1 MKEPNTLPP
10 VFPQSCGCPQP
21 APLPCV
27 PRVPSVLPGYDL
39 YESMLNLTNRVN
51 LLIDTYNTT
60 IGGAYSTLDN
70 LYRAAQTNGSYY
82 APDEIW
88 EENKFDATT
97 NCQYTI
103 IHKKAIDNCGNPIVC
118 DLSFAFDDNQVT
130 SGTEPINTESYEQI
144 ADKIFIAQPVSTSGP
159 YGIIF
164 NNGTYLKTG
173 ESSTNLWTVGFTA
186 CGEMKVYSNV
196 TPVTQLQNDK
206 IINSMGCPGVVI
218 QYGELTESAYIQNIP
233 NYNTSSARVLMGYN
247 DVTRETLFMVVP
259 QETGE
264 ATQPGMTTS
273 QAAALFLKEGVTLAV
288 EVIEGDSATILNAG
302 MPYYVNNA
310 YEWPSGSVFWFIS
323 KKCHYKN
330 NLQRD
335 VGELF
340 QKYAAN
346 YTELLF
352 AQKKI
357 EILKNDLNAL
367 EQRVTTAEGEI
378 DNLQSDLTALTNRVR
393 TAETNIT
400 KLQGRMTTAENDID
414 TLQTNVTNLTS
425 RVTSAEGD
433 IDENTSN
440 ISANETAINKI
451 VNGTTKLS
459 YLKATST
466 TGTTAASSIN
476 MNNNDVTNLRTAPI
490 YNVIANPYQ
499 KYAVSYE
506 NLAKVLPVY
515 SYYSTNAEYPG
526 TFTRYV
532 FYGMLIY
539 ASGHYAS
546 GLVPSGSSVSLFLAD
561 TKQNAVADWAAAIYG
576 KTFTNQ
582 TPAGP
587 LQYTPGTILID
598 DGTVIPVQYWW
609 RIGVSGGLAVGFD
622 TISGESLPRENGFSF
637 NTLLILDPENI
648 S

>member
-118 DLSFAFDDNQVT
+118 DLSFAFDDKQVT
-130 SGTEPINTESYEQI
+130 SAAEPINKESYEQI
-144 ADKIFIAQPVSTSGP
+144 ADKIFIAQPVNATGP

-173 ESSTNLWTVGFTA
+173 ESSANLWTVGFTA

-206 IINSMGCPGVVI
+206 IVNSMGCPGVVI
-218 QYGELTESAYIQNIP
+218 EYGELTDAAYIQNIP
-233 NYNTSSARVLMGYN
+233 SYNTASARVLMGYN

-259 QETGE
+259 KNSGE

-288 EVIEGDSATILNAG
+288 EVIEGDSASILNAG

-357 EILKNDLNAL
+357 ENLRQDLTAL
-367 EQRVTTAEGEI
+367 TNRVTTAEGEI
-378 DNLQSDLTALTNRVR
+378 DTLQTGLSALTTRVTTAEREIDELQTDLSALTNRV
-393 TAETNIT
+393 
-400 KLQGRMTTAENDID
+400 TTAEGEID
-414 TLQTNVTNLTS
+414 TLQSNLTSLTS
-425 RVTSAEGD
+425 RVTTAEGK
-433 IDENTSN
+433 INTNTTSISN
-440 ISANETAINKI
+440 IVS
-451 VNGTTKLS
+451 GTTSLP
-459 YLKATST
+459 YLKASNSDGNAAATNISMQSSYLITNMPPNYALNPNYATSVNAVTRIFPIVNINSDTQTILGENFYFSSFGPIICVSGITLSGGSNTITISNTQFGNQFIPYLTYCRKRPPTST
-466 TGTTAASSIN
+466 TETRSVICPAFLNATSGVGVKISYNFTTN
-476 MNNNDVTNLRTAPI
+476 MNLNLTVQPVQTISDTPNFTTTSDIPYCATF
-490 YNVIANPYQ
+490 VID
-499 KYAVSYE
+499 
-506 NLAKVLPVY
+506 
-515 SYYSTNAEYPG
+515 
-526 TFTRYV
+526 
-532 FYGMLIY
+532 M
-539 ASGHYAS
+539 
-546 GLVPSGSSVSLFLAD
+546 SLFP
-561 TKQNAVADWAAAIYG
+561 NA
-576 KTFTNQ
+576 
-582 TPAGP
+582 
-587 LQYTPGTILID
+587 
-598 DGTVIPVQYWW
+598 
-609 RIGVSGGLAVGFD
+609 S
-622 TISGESLPRENGFSF
+622 
-637 NTLLILDPENI
+637 
-648 S
+648 

>member
-97 NCQYTI
+97 NCQYTV

-118 DLSFAFDDNQVT
+118 DLSFAFDDKQVT
-130 SGTEPINTESYEQI
+130 SAAEPINKESYEQI
-144 ADKIFIAQPVSTSGP
+144 ADKIFIAQPVSATGP

-206 IINSMGCPGVVI
+206 IVNSMGCPGVVI
-218 QYGELTESAYIQNIP
+218 EYGELTDAAYIQNIP
-233 NYNTSSARVLMGYN
+233 SYNTASARVLMGYN

-259 QETGE
+259 QESSE

-288 EVIEGDSATILNAG
+288 EIIEGDSASILNAG
-302 MPYYVNNA
+302 MPYYLNQS
-310 YEWPSGSVFWFIS
+310 YQWPSGSVFWFIS

-357 EILKNDLNAL
+357 DSLRSDLTDL
-367 EQRVTTAEGEI
+367 EGRMDTAETNINGIRTAIQGLTTRISTAETEI
-378 DNLQSDLTALTNRVR
+378 DTLQSDLTALTSRV
-393 TAETNIT
+393 
-400 KLQGRMTTAENDID
+400 TTAEGKITTIQSNVSQLTNRIDAAEDDIE
-414 TLQTNVTNLTS
+414 TNTTS
-425 RVTSAEGD
+425 
-433 IDENTSN
+433 ISN
-440 ISANETAINKI
+440 I
-451 VNGTTKLS
+451 VNGTTGLP
-459 YLKATST
+459 YLKATNSDGNAAATNISMQSSYLITNMPPNYALSPNHATSVNAVTRIFPIVNINVDTQTTLGENFYFNSFGPIICVSGITLSGGSETITISNTQFGNKFVPYLTYCRKTPPAST
-466 TGTTAASSIN
+466 TETRSVICPAFLNNTSGVGVKISYNFTPN
-476 MNNNDVTNLRTAPI
+476 MNLNL
-490 YNVIANPYQ
+490 
-499 KYAVSYE
+499 
-506 NLAKVLPVY
+506 
-515 SYYSTNAEYPG
+515 
-526 TFTRYV
+526 
-532 FYGMLIY
+532 
-539 ASGHYAS
+539 
-546 GLVPSGSSVSLFLAD
+546 
-561 TKQNAVADWAAAIYG
+561 
-576 KTFTNQ
+576 
-582 TPAGP
+582 
-587 LQYTPGTILID
+587 
-598 DGTVIPVQYWW
+598 TVQPVQA
-609 RIGVSGGLAVGFD
+609 ISD
-622 TISGESLPRENGFSF
+622 TPNFTTTSDIPYCATFVIDINLFPDAS
-637 NTLLILDPENI
+637 
-648 S
+648 

>member
-118 DLSFAFDDNQVT
+118 DLSFAFDDKQVT
-130 SGTEPINTESYEQI
+130 SAAEPINKESYEQI
-144 ADKIFIAQPVSTSGP
+144 ADKIFIAQPVNATGP

-173 ESSTNLWTVGFTA
+173 ESSANLWTVGFTA

-206 IINSMGCPGVVI
+206 IVNSMGCPGVVI
-218 QYGELTESAYIQNIP
+218 EYGELTDAAYIQNIP
-233 NYNTSSARVLMGYN
+233 SYNTASARVLMGYN

-259 QETGE
+259 KNSGE

-288 EVIEGDSATILNAG
+288 EVIEGDSASILNAG
-302 MPYYVNNA
+302 MPYYVNQS
-310 YEWPSGSVFWFIS
+310 YQWPSGSVFWFIS

-357 EILKNDLNAL
+357 DSLRSDLTDL
-367 EQRVTTAEGEI
+367 EGRMDTAETNINGIRTAIQGLTTRIGTAEAEI
-378 DNLQSDLTALTNRVR
+378 DTLQSDLTALTSRV
-393 TAETNIT
+393 
-400 KLQGRMTTAENDID
+400 TTAEGKIS
-414 TLQTNVTNLTS
+414 TNTTS
-425 RVTSAEGD
+425 
-433 IDENTSN
+433 
-440 ISANETAINKI
+440 INNI
-451 VNGTTKLS
+451 VNGTTAIP
-459 YLKATST
+459 YLKS
-466 TGTTAASSIN
+466 TAAENQTSSANIN
-476 MNNNDVTNLRTAPI
+476 MNNFDITNLKSTASANNAASYKGLYDSFTIQTESYPEQTTYGDQMYMTAMGNIVNLSGVLHFGTAVTN
-490 YNVIANPYQ
+490 YNLTPQMFGNKFAAFLILQGKHPPASTTEARSFIVPFYSNQVSGQDSYFKVTYTMSPNMTLSLTFEPSVTDGGITIPY
-499 KYAVSYE
+499 
-506 NLAKVLPVY
+506 NF
-515 SYYSTNAEYPG
+515 
-526 TFTRYV
+526 TFIID
-532 FYGMLIY
+532 M
-539 ASGHYAS
+539 
-546 GLVPSGSSVSLFLAD
+546 SLF
-561 TKQNAVADWAAAIYG
+561 
-576 KTFTNQ
+576 
-582 TPAGP
+582 
-587 LQYTPGTILID
+587 
-598 DGTVIPVQYWW
+598 
-609 RIGVSGGLAVGFD
+609 S
-622 TISGESLPRENGFSF
+622 
-637 NTLLILDPENI
+637 
-648 S
+648 

>member
-118 DLSFAFDDNQVT
+118 DLSFAFDDKQVT
-130 SGTEPINTESYEQI
+130 SAAEPINKESYEQI
-144 ADKIFIAQPVSTSGP
+144 ADKIFIAQPVSATGP

-218 QYGELTESAYIQNIP
+218 EYGELTESTYIQNIP
-233 NYNTSSARVLMGYN
+233 NYNTASARVLMGYN
-247 DVTRETLFMVVP
+247 DVSRETLFMVVP
-259 QETGE
+259 QESSE

-288 EVIEGDSATILNAG
+288 EVIEGDSASILNAG
-302 MPYYVNNA
+302 MPYYVNNT

-357 EILKNDLNAL
+357 DSLRTDLTAL
-367 EQRVTTAEGEI
+367 EGRMDTAETNINGLKTAIQGLTTRISTAETEI
-378 DNLQSDLTALTNRVR
+378 DTLQSDLTALTSRV
-393 TAETNIT
+393 
-400 KLQGRMTTAENDID
+400 TTAEGKITTIQSNVSQLTNRIDAAEDDIE
-414 TLQTNVTNLTS
+414 TNTTS
-425 RVTSAEGD
+425 
-433 IDENTSN
+433 ISN
-440 ISANETAINKI
+440 I
-451 VNGTTKLS
+451 VNGTTGLP
-459 YLKATST
+459 YLKASNSDGNAAATNISMQSSYLITNMPPNYSLSPNHATSVNAVTRIFPIVNINADTQTSLGENFYFSSFGPIICVSGITLSGGSNTFTISNTQFGNHFLPYLTYCRKIPPAST
-466 TGTTAASSIN
+466 TETRSVMCPAFLNATSGAGVKISYNFTSN
-476 MNNNDVTNLRTAPI
+476 MNLNLTVQPVQAMSDTPNFTTTSDI
-490 YNVIANPYQ
+490 PYCATFVID
-499 KYAVSYE
+499 
-506 NLAKVLPVY
+506 
-515 SYYSTNAEYPG
+515 
-526 TFTRYV
+526 
-532 FYGMLIY
+532 I
-539 ASGHYAS
+539 
-546 GLVPSGSSVSLFLAD
+546 SLFPDA
-561 TKQNAVADWAAAIYG
+561 
-576 KTFTNQ
+576 
-582 TPAGP
+582 
-587 LQYTPGTILID
+587 
-598 DGTVIPVQYWW
+598 
-609 RIGVSGGLAVGFD
+609 S
-622 TISGESLPRENGFSF
+622 
-637 NTLLILDPENI
+637 
-648 S
+648 

>member
-130 SGTEPINTESYEQI
+130 SAAEPLNKESYEQI
-144 ADKIFIAQPVSTSGP
+144 ADKIFIAQPVSTTGP

-173 ESSTNLWTVGFTA
+173 ESSANLWTVGFTA

-218 QYGELTESAYIQNIP
+218 QYGELTDSAYIQNIP
-233 NYNTSSARVLMGYN
+233 SYNTASARVLMGYN
-247 DVTRETLFMVVP
+247 DVSRETLFMVVP
-259 QETGE
+259 KNSSE

-288 EVIEGDSATILNAG
+288 EVIEGDNASILNAG
-302 MPYYVNNA
+302 MPYYVNNQD
-310 YEWPSGSVFWFIS
+310 EWPNGSVFWFIS

-357 EILKNDLNAL
+357 DSLRQDLTAL
-367 EQRVTTAEGEI
+367 TDRVTTAEGEI
-378 DNLQSDLTALTNRVR
+378 DTLQTGLSALTNRVS
-393 TAETNIT
+393 TAEGEIDA
-400 KLQGRMTTAENDID
+400 LQNNLSA
-414 TLQTNVTNLTS
+414 LTS
-425 RVTSAEGD
+425 RVTTAEGK
-433 IDENTSN
+433 ISSNTTS
-440 ISANETAINKI
+440 INNI
-451 VNGTTKLS
+451 VNGTTRLP
-459 YLKATST
+459 YLVAVNTSSNQS
-466 TGTTAASSIN
+466 AQDIN
-476 MNNNDVTNLRTAPI
+476 MNNHNLSNILTVPV
-490 YNVIANPYQ
+490 YNVIMDAYQ

-506 NLAKVLPVY
+506 NLAKVLPMATLY
-515 SYYSTNAEYPG
+515 NADDTHEG
-526 TFTRYV
+526 V
-532 FYGMLIY
+532 FYRYSVYGLLLHI
-539 ASGHYAS
+539 SGHMTDDFHTAS
-546 GLVPSGSSVSLFLAD
+546 VGTETPIANLSNFTEQLNFALSTSFVLFA
-561 TKQNAVADWAAAIYG
+561 
-576 KTFTNQ
+576 F
-582 TPAGP
+582 
-587 LQYTPGTILID
+587 
-598 DGTVIPVQYWW
+598 
-609 RIGVSGGLAVGFD
+609 SVGFF
-622 TISGESLPRENGFSF
+622 FSF
-637 NTLLILDPENI
+637 SIHIFSFVPFFSNAILLYFFIFV
-648 S
+648 

>member
-130 SGTEPINTESYEQI
+130 SATEPINKESYEQI
-144 ADKIFIAQPVSTSGP
+144 ADKIFIAQPVSATGP

-218 QYGELTESAYIQNIP
+218 EYGELTDAAYIQNIP
-233 NYNTSSARVLMGYN
+233 SYNTASARVLMGYN

-259 QETGE
+259 KNSGE

-288 EVIEGDSATILNAG
+288 EIIEGNSASILNAG
-302 MPYYVNNA
+302 MPYYVNNT

-357 EILKNDLNAL
+357 DSLRTDLTAL
-367 EQRVTTAEGEI
+367 EGRMDTAETNINGLKTAIQGLTTRINTAETEI
-378 DNLQSDLTALTNRVR
+378 DTLQSDLTALTSRV
-393 TAETNIT
+393 
-400 KLQGRMTTAENDID
+400 TTAEGKITTIQSNVSQLTNRID
-414 TLQTNVTNLTS
+414 VAEDNIETNTTS
-425 RVTSAEGD
+425 
-433 IDENTSN
+433 ISN
-440 ISANETAINKI
+440 IVS
-451 VNGTTKLS
+451 GTTGLP
-459 YLKATST
+459 YLKASNSDGNAAATNISMQSSYLITNMPPNYALNPNYATSVNAVTRIFPIVNINADTLTSLGRNFYFSSFGPIICVSGITVFVSSNTITIPNTQFGNKFIPYLTYCGKKPPT
-466 TGTTAASSIN
+466 TSETRSVMCPAFLDATSGAGVKISYNFTPN
-476 MNNNDVTNLRTAPI
+476 MNLNLTVQPVQAMEGTPNFTTTSDI
-490 YNVIANPYQ
+490 PYCATFVID
-499 KYAVSYE
+499 
-506 NLAKVLPVY
+506 
-515 SYYSTNAEYPG
+515 
-526 TFTRYV
+526 
-532 FYGMLIY
+532 M
-539 ASGHYAS
+539 
-546 GLVPSGSSVSLFLAD
+546 SLFPDA
-561 TKQNAVADWAAAIYG
+561 
-576 KTFTNQ
+576 
-582 TPAGP
+582 
-587 LQYTPGTILID
+587 
-598 DGTVIPVQYWW
+598 
-609 RIGVSGGLAVGFD
+609 S
-622 TISGESLPRENGFSF
+622 
-637 NTLLILDPENI
+637 
-648 S
+648 